1 MLENVAQK
9 IADAT
14 SDVISHNVLIT
25 DKHGIVLGSSDLS
38 RIGTLHQASLGI
50 IFSRKEKT
58 HNENVSKTMVGV
70 KPGITL
76 PINLSGELIGTIGI
90 TGNPGE
96 VKRFGMLAK
105 KYAELFLREEL
116 LNKKEFLK
124 EKILQNLVQEIASY
138 NSNFSHNEILL
149 LTRGKELGL
158 DLNISRVVLV
168 IDLFQFNSF
177 ISDVL
182 KNNLLK
188 DSPEMYI
195 QSIKLQIEEKIREVF
210 YRNQDFSV
218 SLESD
223 KYIVFC
229 VVSKTDGEVE
239 IYEEVYAKCIQFLE
253 SIKEIGIE
261 ASVGIGRVGSDLK
274 SLHNAYYTAW
284 EALRIGKKLNKTPK
298 IYYIN
303 HYIIEELFSYVHQEF
318 SENYINHTL
327 KELKQLSNFDEMFQ
341 TIIVWCETNF
351 SVVKA
356 AKQLNIHRNTL
367 LYRLEKLSELTGKD
381 LKDFKSAVSLYLAI
395 KLDILNS

>member
-1 MLENVAQK
+1 
-9 IADAT
+9 
-14 SDVISHNVLIT
+14 
-25 DKHGIVLGSSDLS
+25 
-38 RIGTLHQASLGI
+38 
-50 IFSRKEKT
+50 
-58 HNENVSKTMVGV
+58 
-70 KPGITL
+70 
-76 PINLSGELIGTIGI
+76 
-90 TGNPGE
+90 
-96 VKRFGMLAK
+96 
-105 KYAELFLREEL
+105 
-116 LNKKEFLK
+116 
-124 EKILQNLVQEIASY
+124 
-138 NSNFSHNEILL
+138 
-149 LTRGKELGL
+149 
-158 DLNISRVVLV
+158 VLV